1 MVDKKQ
7 LTPFQKL
14 AKRIF
19 AVRSFKGQD
28 PELIRERFRLV
39 SGLVR
44 DVVDG
49 RLSEATAK
57 RLAREVSD
65 RLLAGGPLGPGPSV
79 RPARISKAL
88 LALFGRDHVLWREE
102 LRLHQHGRMR
112 RFS

>member
-1 MVDKKQ
+1 MVD
-7 LTPFQKL
+7 FAAV

-28 PELIRERFRLV
+28 PEVIRERFRLIT
-39 SGLVR
+39 GLVR

-57 RLAREVSD
+57 RLAREISD

-88 LALFGRDHVLWREE
+88 LALFGRDHGMWRAE
-102 LRLHQHGRMR
+102 LRAHQVGRLR
-112 RFS
+112 RFR